1 MDTPA
6 IPTPAN
12 GPEIE
17 RNNII
22 RELVETERKYVQDLE
37 VMQVR
42 SGRLPRTD
50 QSSNLDM
57 QKYAQELSQSNTL
70 DRDTIHLLFPN
81 LNKLLN
87 FQRRFLIRLEGT
99 ADMPWREQRW
109 GILFTDNVSLCTVN
123 FHYLLLMAM
132 IPSWALFFVCNLA
145 CLLVPPTALGT
156 IGGRIRSL

>member
-1 MDTPA
+1 MGPDTPA
-6 IPTPAN
+6 IPTPVN
-12 GPEIE
+12 GPDAE

-37 VMQVR
+37 VMQVH
-42 SGRLPRTD
+42 SDYSPMLISTNPPHPHTYI
-50 QSSNLDM
+50 S

-109 GILFTDNVSLCTVN
+109 GLLFTDNVSPKI
-123 FHYLLLMAM
+123 M
-132 IPSWALFFVCNLA
+132 ILS
-145 CLLVPPTALGT
+145 
-156 IGGRIRSL
+156 